1 MDANKLTTVEPDQ
14 GQTISMV
21 GDTYRVVI
29 TGEQTGGAYAVID
42 MLIPKNGGPG
52 PHSHTEIEESFYI
65 MDGEIEV
72 MNEQGSYIARQ
83 GTFVNIPLGG
93 MIHRFTNKQDKPA
106 RLWCTVVPSGL
117 EEMFLDLGKPVQLGQ
132 FLPPPSLS
140 PEDQKHMKAVAEKY
154 GQKLYP
160 PDYLEKK

>member
-1 MDANKLTTVEPDQ
+1 MDANKLTIVAPQQ

-21 GDTYRVVI
+21 GDTYRIVI

-52 PHSHTEIEESFYI
+52 PHSHAEIEESFYV

-72 MNEQGSYIARQ
+72 VNEQGADTAGQ

-93 MIHRFTNKQDKPA
+93 MVHRFTNKQDKPA
-106 RLWCTVVPSGL
+106 RLWCTVVPAGL
-117 EEMFLDLGKPVQLGQ
+117 DAMFLELGKPVQPGQ
-132 FLPPPSLS
+132 FLPPPQLS
-140 PEDQKHMKAVAEKY
+140 PEDQKHMQAVAEKY

-160 PDYLEKK
+160 PNYLGKK